1 MTTHPRRAL
10 AAALCA
16 GTALAL
22 TACSSPGGTTVNAGS
37 TSSAVASPSPSSAP
51 ADPNAGLPNG
61 IQLSGWLLPASVV
74 PKLKSDRKA
83 VVNSGEGLAQPS
95 DKAVAKTEAC
105 DQLGR
110 TDWMEAGGVGPSA
123 AAGNDFAD
131 PAGNEFYQQ
140 LNAYQGTRAAQEFA
154 ALKKVFTECRSFPAK
169 VSGGTYTMRVKLNA
183 LPGLGDEAVKAV
195 LTSPDI
201 QGGETLVAIRS
212 GRLLVTTMY
221 NDQSKT
227 GAQALT
233 LAQRLLKNVPPAPA
247 AAS

>member
-1 MTTHPRRAL
+1 MTTHHRRAL

-16 GTALAL
+16 GAVLAL
-22 TACSSPGGTTVNAGS
+22 TACSSFGGSTVSAGS
-37 TSSAVASPSPSSAP
+37 TSSAVASPSASSAP

-61 IQLSGWLLPASVV
+61 TQLSGWLLPASVV
-74 PKLKSDRKA
+74 PKLKSDTKA
-83 VVNSGEGLAQPS
+83 GVNSGEAYTQPS
-95 DKAVAKTEAC
+95 DKAVAKKQAC

-131 PAGNEFYQQ
+131 SSGNEFYQQ
-140 LNAYQGTRAAQEFA
+140 VNAYQGTRAAQEFA
-154 ALKKVFTECRSFPAK
+154 ALKNVFTECRAFPTK
-169 VSGGTYTMRVKLNA
+169 VSGSTYTMHVKLSA
-183 LPGLGDEAVKAV
+183 VSGLGDEAVKAV

-201 QGGETLVAIRS
+201 QGGETLVAIRT

-221 NDQSKT
+221 NDQNAT

-233 LAQRLLKNVPPAPA
+233 LAHRLFKNVPAAPA
-247 AAS
+247 TAS